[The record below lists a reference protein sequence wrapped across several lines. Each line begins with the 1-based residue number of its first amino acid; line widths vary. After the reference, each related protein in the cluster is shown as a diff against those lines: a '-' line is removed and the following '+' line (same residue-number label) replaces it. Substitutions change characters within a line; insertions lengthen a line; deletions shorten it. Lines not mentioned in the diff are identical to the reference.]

1 MTSVLAVDNSIKG
14 SVLFQFNENISYTT
28 LNMIIMAIRRS
39 QIGYY
44 SLFCNSAATNRGLVP
59 PAMLQCFVEGVLDV
73 YHSYLSSSCDMLKEE
88 PFFYLRGMSFIA
100 MFTHDKSYV
109 ETIVARY

>member
-1 MTSVLAVDNSIKG
+1 MTKVLAVDNSIKG
-14 SVLFQFNENISYTT
+14 SVQFQFNESISYTA

-44 SLFCNSAATNRGLVP
+44 SLFCDSAATNRGLVL

-73 YHSYLSSSCDMLKEE
+73 YHSYLSCPCNMLQGGAVLLPTRHFLHRDVHTRQE
-88 PFFYLRGMSFIA
+88 LRNS
-100 MFTHDKSYV
+100 
-109 ETIVARY
+109 